1 MKTIINIFTI
11 AIIVTSLFSC
21 EDENSPIFIAQEDTD
36 GIRFL
41 NSFASEY
48 LLSEDTK
55 TNIADRLIWST
66 PNFEVQTNINYQIEG
81 ATDIEFNTFKVL
93 GSTSETNFAVL
104 VSNLLAFK
112 SDLEIDENPNTTD
125 TNGLPNNSGILYLRI
140 KAFLGTETPTNVT
153 YTNVQPITISIIEN
167 TGDTSCNSL
176 YALGDAIVGVGW
188 NFPGAELVC
197 DSGVLEGKVSLT
209 AGTFR
214 FFQTIGDWDSALN
227 YTHFQ
232 NEGYTIDPNL
242 EDAEDGDNNFKFV
255 GTPNIY
261 TITIDNINKTI
272 DLEESSSLWAVG
284 DAVPGGWGF
293 NTDTVELVETIP
305 DVWSASITLSNG
317 IFRFFP
323 NFEDWA
329 TSYNYPYYNDDGY
342 TIDADF
348 ETQGESD
355 ENFKFTGTPGTY
367 TLTINSVNKTI
378 TLN

>member
-11 AIIVTSLFSC
+11 AIIITSLFSC

-36 GIRFL
+36 GIQFL

-81 ATDIEFNTFKVL
+81 ATDIEFNTFKLL
-93 GSTSETNFAVL
+93 GSTSETNFPVL
-104 VSNLLAFK
+104 VSNLLAFT
-112 SDLEIDENPNTTD
+112 SDLELDDNPNTTD
-125 TNGLPNNSGILYLRI
+125 TNGLPNNSGILFLRA
-140 KAFLGTETPTNVT
+140 KAFLGTETPTNIT
-153 YTNVQPITISIIEN
+153 YTDVQPITISIIEKVID
-167 TGDTSCNSL
+167 GSCNSL

-188 NFPGAELVC
+188 NFPGAELIC
-197 DSGVLEGKVSLT
+197 DSDILEGKVSLT

-293 NTDTVELVETIP
+293 NADTVELVETAP

-317 IFRFFP
+317 VFRFFQTFDTWDTNNNYTFYANEGFTIDP
-323 NFEDWA
+323 NLSEQDHDDKNFEFIG
-329 TSYNYPYYNDDGY
+329 S
-342 TIDADF
+342 
-348 ETQGESD
+348 S
-355 ENFKFTGTPGTY
+355 GTY
-367 TLTINSVNKTI
+367 TITINAIDKTI